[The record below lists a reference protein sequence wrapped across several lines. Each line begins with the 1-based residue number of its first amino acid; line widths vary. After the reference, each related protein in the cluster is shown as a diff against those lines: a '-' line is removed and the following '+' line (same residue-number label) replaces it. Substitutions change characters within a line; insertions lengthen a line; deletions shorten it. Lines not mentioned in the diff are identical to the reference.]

1 MQNQEEEID
10 HSKVL
15 LYLNTVA
22 EIYGIYIKSVQCSF
36 TVTSNG
42 SIFSTGYIFNHVR
55 EDVTNFLCNFT
66 FKNSDI

>member
-1 MQNQEEEID
+1 M
-10 HSKVL
+10 VFL
-15 LYLNTVA
+15 LFLAKPCAISTKTVA

-55 EDVTNFLCNFT
+55 DDVTKFFARSY
-66 FKNSDI
+66 F